1 MSLASPM
8 TTKRHEPKRGGLA
21 RNQSGGDMVTC
32 ERCGPSTAASI
43 AYRRGQ
49 SVFAFCRHC
58 ARTHDVKLRGI
69 GYTRQ
74 SVEAMSHS
82 G

>member
-1 MSLASPM
+1 
-8 TTKRHEPKRGGLA
+8 
-21 RNQSGGDMVTC
+21 MVTC
-32 ERCGPSTAASI
+32 ERCGPAVAAAV
-43 AYRRGQ
+43 AYRRGT

-58 ARTHDVKLRGI
+58 SRIHDVVLRGI

-74 SVEAMSHS
+74 TLEAMAAS